1 MNKSDESQS
10 LNDSQ
15 SPATVENTKVVK
27 KLILIV
33 FGMFGFG
40 FALVPLYDVFCD
52 ITGLN
57 GKTSTEAATYNVE
70 QVDTQRIVT
79 VQFISRTA
87 QGIPWKFEPMTNEI
101 KVHPGE
107 MKLVKFYAKNES
119 TRDII
124 GQAVP
129 SVSPGL
135 AAAYF
140 QGRAASQRPHSPGY
154 PIATMLPLVAG
165 RPALCSPAAEFHD
178 LSGVN
183 RGWVAQAHQTALSRS
198 TAGQYQNTSCQV
210 WIFRVHR

>member
-1 MNKSDESQS
+1 MNKSGELQNSTDKKNVTSRQ
-10 LNDSQ
+10 NC
-15 SPATVENTKVVK
+15 KVVK
-27 KLILIV
+27 KLIFIV

-57 GKTSTEAATYNVE
+57 GKTSTSAAIYDVE
-70 QVDTQRIVT
+70 QIDTSRLIT

-87 QGIPWKFEPMTNEI
+87 QGIPWQFEPMTREI

-107 MKLVKFYAKNES
+107 IKLVKFYAKNES

-140 QGRAASQRPHSPGY
+140 QKIECFCFTQQPLKAQEEVEMALQFY
-154 PIATMLPLVAG
+154 VDLDLPEDISTLT
-165 RPALCSPAAEFHD
+165 
-178 LSGVN
+178 LSYTLYDVTGKVE
-183 RGWVAQAHQTALSRS
+183 S
-198 TAGQYQNTSCQV
+198 
-210 WIFRVHR
+210 